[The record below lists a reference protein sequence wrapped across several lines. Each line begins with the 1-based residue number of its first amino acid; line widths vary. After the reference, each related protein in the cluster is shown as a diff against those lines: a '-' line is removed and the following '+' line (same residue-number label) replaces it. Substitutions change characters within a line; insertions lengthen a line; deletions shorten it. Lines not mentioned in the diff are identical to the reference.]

1 MNWHWTYIERT
12 LNMQWTRHR
21 TLRKL
26 KERANG
32 WKSKEIQDLC
42 VFSENHHQLH
52 RFAAICS
59 FLDCVQCVFN
69 VAFTVCSLYVQ
80 CPASAAGALR
90 QRPCTC
96 VTLSCQT
103 QPNLVLQETIH
114 LWNHVPYTWHATYLD
129 NPDWPDLSPSYAS
142 LWRRCMKHGRAQ
154 WVGVLDVNMACGPKT
169 KRNAF
174 LRRLMDKILH
184 QHLEG

>member
-1 MNWHWTYIERT
+1 MEIER
-12 LNMQWTRHR
+12 NSRFVCFF
-21 TLRKL
+21 
-26 KERANG
+26 
-32 WKSKEIQDLC
+32 WKSPSTAQICCYL
-42 VFSENHHQLH
+42 QLFGL
-52 RFAAICS
+52 RS
-59 FLDCVQCVFN
+59 MCVQCCVHCM
-69 VAFTVCSLYVQ
+69 FTVCSMS
-80 CPASAAGALR
+80 ASAAGALR